1 MVDRHEGE
9 DHAEACKRQMRED
22 GEKNEE
28 ADAQGFAAWSES
40 GILPACPVRYADCRA
55 GILVR
60 QATSA
65 TPQQVTAM
73 PATESALG
81 ITPNIA
87 SSSATAKIGVR

>member
-9 DHAEACKRQMRED
+9 DHAEACKRQMRKY

-28 ADAQGFAAWSES
+28 ADAQVVAAWSES
-40 GILPACPVRYADCRA
+40 GILPACPARYADCRA
-55 GILVR
+55 DILVR

-73 PATESALG
+73 PATDSALG
-81 ITPNIA
+81 MTPNIA
-87 SSSATAKIGVR
+87 SSSATARMGVR